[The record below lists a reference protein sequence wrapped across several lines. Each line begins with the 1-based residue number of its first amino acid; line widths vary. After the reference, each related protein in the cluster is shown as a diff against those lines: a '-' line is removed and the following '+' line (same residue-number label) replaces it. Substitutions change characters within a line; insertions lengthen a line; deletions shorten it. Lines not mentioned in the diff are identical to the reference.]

1 MGGIKD
7 KVAVVGMGCT
17 RFGEKWQQNAEDMMV
32 EAAYEAFQDAG
43 IEPKDIQAAW
53 LATMWSG
60 RSGTMLSRA
69 LRTNYI
75 PVTRVENLCCSGTD
89 AFRNACYA
97 VAAGVYD
104 IVLAIG
110 TEKLKDSGW
119 AGLPGPP
126 TDYDFYP
133 INPPVGPAPDF
144 AQLAIGYM
152 ERYGVSYE
160 ELKAA
165 LSKTAVKNHHNG
177 ALNPKAHFQRE
188 ITFEQA
194 QNAPMIAWPLGL
206 YDCCGV
212 SDGAAA
218 AIICRADMAKS
229 FRDDYILVK
238 GLNVACGFEQSLS
251 LQDWDN
257 AHVPENVAAAR
268 GAYEEAG
275 IKNPREEVDMAEV
288 HDCFTITELVIME
301 DLGFSPRGKVV
312 EDVNSGFFELDGGL
326 AVNPDGGLKCFGH
339 PIGASGLRMIYEVY
353 KQLQGK
359 AGPRQL
365 KKIDIGVT
373 HNLGGYPAI
382 AIVSVAVFGRRD

>member
-17 RFGEKWQQNAEDMMV
+17 KFGEKWQQNAEDMMV
-32 EAAYEAFQDAG
+32 EAAYEAFEDAG
-43 IEPKDIQAAW
+43 IEPKDVQAAW

-238 GLNVACGFEQSLS
+238 GLNVACGFEQSLA

-301 DLGFSPRGKVV
+301 DLGFSPRGKVI

-382 AIVSVAVFGRRD
+382 AVVSVAVFGRRD

>member
-17 RFGEKWQQNAEDMMV
+17 KFGEKWQQNAEDMMV
-32 EAAYEAFQDAG
+32 EAAYEAFEDAG
-43 IEPKDIQAAW
+43 IEPKDVQAAW

-152 ERYGVSYE
+152 NTYGVSYE

-177 ALNPKAHFQRE
+177 SLNPKAHFQRE

-238 GLNVACGFEQSLS
+238 GLNVACGFEQSLA

-301 DLGFSPRGKVV
+301 DLGFSPRGKVI

-382 AIVSVAVFGRRD
+382 AVVSVAVFGRRD

>member
-1 MGGIKD
+1 MEGIKD

-17 RFGEKWQQNAEDMMV
+17 RFGEKWQQGAEDMMV
-32 EAAYEAFQDAG
+32 EASYEALADAG
-43 IEPKDIQAAW
+43 IEVKDIQAAW

-69 LRTNYI
+69 LRTKYI
-75 PVTRVENLCCSGTD
+75 PITRVENLCCSGTD

-104 IVLAIG
+104 VVLAVG

-119 AGLPGPP
+119 AGLAGPP

-152 ERYGVSYE
+152 NTYGVSYE
-160 ELKAA
+160 VLKEA
-165 LSKTAVKNHHNG
+165 LSRTAVKNHYNG
-177 ALNPKAHFQRE
+177 SLNPKAHFQRE

-218 AIICRADMAKS
+218 AVICRADMAKN

-238 GLNVACGFEQSLS
+238 GLNVACGLENSLA
-251 LQDWDN
+251 LQEWDN
-257 AHVPENVAAAR
+257 AHVPENVAAAK

-275 IKNPREEVDMAEV
+275 IKDPREEVDMAEV

-301 DLGFSPRGKVV
+301 DLGFSPRGKVI
-312 EDVNSGFFELDGGL
+312 EDVNSGFFELNGGL
-326 AVNPDGGLKCFGH
+326 SVNTDGGLKCFGH

-353 KQLQGK
+353 KQLQDK

-365 KKIDIGVT
+365 KNIDIGVT
-373 HNLGGYPAI
+373 HNLGGYPSI

>member
-1 MGGIKD
+1 MEGIKD
-7 KVAVVGMGCT
+7 RVAIIGMGCT
-17 RFGEKWQQNAEDMMV
+17 KFGEKWQQGAEDMLV
-32 EAAYEAFQDAG
+32 EAAYEACEDAG
-43 IEPKDIQAAW
+43 IEMKDIQAAW

-97 VAAGVYD
+97 VAAGIYD

-152 ERYGVSYE
+152 NTYGVSYE
-160 ELKAA
+160 ELKVA

-177 ALNPKAHFQRE
+177 SLNPKAHFQRE

-194 QNAPMIAWPLGL
+194 QNASMIAWPLGL

-218 AIICRADMAKS
+218 AIICRADMAKN
-229 FRDDYILVK
+229 FRDDYVMVK
-238 GLNVACGFEQSLS
+238 GLNIACGLENSLS
-251 LQDWDN
+251 LQEWDN

-268 GAYEEAG
+268 GAYAEAG
-275 IKNPREEVDMAEV
+275 IKDPRAEVDMAEV

-301 DLGFSPRGKVV
+301 DMGFSPRGKVI
-312 EDVNSGFFELDGGL
+312 EDVNSGFFELNGGL
-326 AVNPDGGLKCFGH
+326 SVNTDGGLKCFGH
-339 PIGASGLRMIYEVY
+339 PVGASGIRMIYEVY

-373 HNLGGYPAI
+373 HNLGGYPSI

>member
-1 MGGIKD
+1 MEGIKD
-7 KVAVVGMGCT
+7 RVAVVGMGCT
-17 RFGEKWQQNAEDMMV
+17 RFGEKWQQSTEDMMV
-32 EAAYEAFQDAG
+32 EACYEAFQDAG

-69 LRTNYI
+69 LRTKYI

-97 VAAGVYD
+97 VAAGIYD
-104 IVLAIG
+104 IVLAVG
-110 TEKLKDSGW
+110 AEKLKDSGW

-152 ERYGVSYE
+152 NTYGVSYE
-160 ELKAA
+160 VLKDA

-177 ALNPKAHFQRE
+177 SLNPKAHFQRE

-218 AIICRADMAKS
+218 AVICSTDMAKS

-238 GLNVACGFEQSLS
+238 GLRMST
-251 LQDWDN
+251 
-257 AHVPENVAAAR
+257 P
-268 GAYEEAG
+268 
-275 IKNPREEVDMAEV
+275 
-288 HDCFTITELVIME
+288 
-301 DLGFSPRGKVV
+301 PRGHTRKR
-312 EDVNSGFFELDGGL
+312 G
-326 AVNPDGGLKCFGH
+326 
-339 PIGASGLRMIYEVY
+339 
-353 KQLQGK
+353 
-359 AGPRQL
+359 
-365 KKIDIGVT
+365 
-373 HNLGGYPAI
+373 
-382 AIVSVAVFGRRD
+382 

>member
-1 MGGIKD
+1 MEGIKD

-17 RFGEKWQQNAEDMMV
+17 RFGEKWQQSAEDMMV
-32 EAAYEAFQDAG
+32 EASYEALADAG
-43 IEPKDIQAAW
+43 IEAKDIQAAW

-69 LRTNYI
+69 LRTKYI
-75 PVTRVENLCCSGTD
+75 PITRVENLCCSGTD

-104 IVLAIG
+104 IVLAVG

-119 AGLPGPP
+119 AGLAGPP

-152 ERYGVSYE
+152 NTYGVSYE
-160 ELKAA
+160 VLKEA
-165 LSKTAVKNHHNG
+165 LSKTAVKNHYNG
-177 ALNPKAHFQRE
+177 SLNPKAHFQRE

-218 AIICRADMAKS
+218 AVICRADMAKN

-238 GLNVACGFEQSLS
+238 GLNIACGLENSLA
-251 LQDWDN
+251 LQEWDN
-257 AHVPENVAAAR
+257 AHVPENVAAAK

-275 IKNPREEVDMAEV
+275 IKDPREEVDMAEV

-301 DLGFSPRGKVV
+301 DLGFSPRGKVI
-312 EDVNSGFFELDGGL
+312 EDVNSGFFELNGGL
-326 AVNPDGGLKCFGH
+326 SVNTDGGLKCFGH

-365 KKIDIGVT
+365 KNIDIGVT
-373 HNLGGYPAI
+373 HNLGGYPSI

>member
-17 RFGEKWQQNAEDMMV
+17 KFGEKWQQNAEDMMV
-32 EAAYEAFQDAG
+32 EAAYEAFEDAG
-43 IEPKDIQAAW
+43 IEPKDVQAAW

-152 ERYGVSYE
+152 NTYGVSYE

-238 GLNVACGFEQSLS
+238 GLNVACGFEQSLA

-301 DLGFSPRGKVV
+301 DLGFSPRGKVI

-382 AIVSVAVFGRRD
+382 AVVSVAVFGRRD